1 MTSPARESLM
11 LISLST
17 AVSNCSSKILRSK
30 DLGQEI
36 RHWHKIGLLLLDKLT
51 GALGDRSI
59 FSDDFVLMII
69 DGSCD
74 VWAGTHIALQLR
86 SHKKTVQPRIKPS
99 SWSSSSWSMFLRMT
113 WVLQTSVSSWKK
125 PLPNPL
131 PAKGHKVQ
139 AWLSSHFQENISW
152 FQLPEIPKTHPAAS
166 QGLLAFHIKNVHW
179 NFLTNYWA
187 PGLRERQSVQIHFL
201 ILKSRHFG
209 GPKVLKNQSGTQS

>member
-36 RHWHKIGLLLLDKLT
+36 RHWHKIGLLVLDKWT
-51 GALGDRSI
+51 GALGDKSL
-59 FSDDFVLMII
+59 FSHDFVLMII

-74 VWAGTHIALQLR
+74 VWACTGMALQLR
-86 SHKKTVQPRIKPS
+86 SHKTTVKPKIKPS

-113 WVLQTSVSSWKK
+113 SSTSNFSLFVWVYFH
-125 PLPNPL
+125 PF

-152 FQLPEIPKTHPAAS
+152 FQLPEIPTTHPDAS

-179 NFLTNYWA
+179 N
-187 PGLRERQSVQIHFL
+187 S
-201 ILKSRHFG
+201 SRIT
-209 GPKVLKNQSGTQS
+209 GPLG